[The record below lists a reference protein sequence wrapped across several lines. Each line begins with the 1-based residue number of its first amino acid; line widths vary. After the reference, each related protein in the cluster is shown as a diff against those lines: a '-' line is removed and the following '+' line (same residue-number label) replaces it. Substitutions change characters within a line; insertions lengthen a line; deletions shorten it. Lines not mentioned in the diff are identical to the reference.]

1 MLRRGDKP
9 SKEPTLSIGMIL
21 PKDLRKQ
28 LVITIPRKKNK
39 IKIEA
44 KSDYLLHKN
53 SKKKEI
59 MFKGSHKD
67 DFFIIHSVPAGR
79 GFHWEKTID
88 VKVAGDLQ
96 IKISNG
102 FIFVINQ
109 IKLEQYL
116 ASVAT
121 SEMGSACLQHY

>member
-53 SKKKEI
+53 SKKRK
-59 MFKGSHKD
+59 
-67 DFFIIHSVPAGR
+67 
-79 GFHWEKTID
+79 
-88 VKVAGDLQ
+88 
-96 IKISNG
+96 
-102 FIFVINQ
+102 
-109 IKLEQYL
+109 
-116 ASVAT
+116 
-121 SEMGSACLQHY
+121 